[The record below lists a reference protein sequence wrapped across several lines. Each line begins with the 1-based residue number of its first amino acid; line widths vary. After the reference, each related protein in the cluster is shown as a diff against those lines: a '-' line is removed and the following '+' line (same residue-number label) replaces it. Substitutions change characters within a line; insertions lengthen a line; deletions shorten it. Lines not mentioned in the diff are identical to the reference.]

1 MKSSGTDCASRYV
14 DIPDPEIPALVEGGP
29 SWQNALPDDGS
40 VSKVCKVIALQLALL
55 ALIPLAA
62 TLMSRGIGA
71 G

>member
-1 MKSSGTDCASRYV
+1 MSIYPTLKFLRWSKAAQAGS
-14 DIPDPEIPALVEGGP
+14 
-29 SWQNALPDDGS
+29 NALPDDGS